1 MPNQNLNTGKEILS
15 PADKEFENNI
25 RPAVIE
31 EFSGQSQIIENLR
44 IFIKAAKQR
53 NEALDHILFHG
64 LRGWGKQRSAVLLP
78 MSLK

>member
-1 MPNQNLNTGKEILS
+1 MVNENLNTKKEILS

-44 IFIKAAKQR
+44 IFIKAAK
-53 NEALDHILFHG
+53 
-64 LRGWGKQRSAVLLP
+64 LRKRGIGSHSFSRPSGIRKNNP
-78 MSLK
+78 